1 MRKYVLQLGSE
12 VFQPGGV
19 EESHFQEPKNLEV
32 GSYICPKCEEGYE
45 LGMKLKKHTQ
55 EGTEED
61 RVWIAQVVCMWR
73 TLKRT

>member
-1 MRKYVLQLGSE
+1 MCYNWGQKFFNQ
-12 VFQPGGV
+12 
-19 EESHFQEPKNLEV
+19 EELKSHTSGNHEV

-61 RVWIAQVVCMWR
+61 RVWIAQVVSMWR

>member
-1 MRKYVLQLGSE
+1 MCYNWGLKFFNQ
-12 VFQPGGV
+12 
-19 EESHFQEPKNLEV
+19 EELKSHTSGNKEV

-61 RVWIAQVVCMWR
+61 RVWIAQVVGMWR

>member
-19 EESHFQEPKNLEV
+19 EESHFREPKNLEV

-55 EGTEED
+55 EGTSKLAPAL
-61 RVWIAQVVCMWR
+61 RKIGFG
-73 TLKRT
+73 LPKL

>member
-1 MRKYVLQLGSE
+1 MCYNWGLKFFNQEELKSHISE
-12 VFQPGGV
+12 N
-19 EESHFQEPKNLEV
+19 HEV

-61 RVWIAQVVCMWR
+61 RVWIAQVVSMWR

>member
-1 MRKYVLQLGSE
+1 MCYNWGLKFFNQEELKSHISE
-12 VFQPGGV
+12 
-19 EESHFQEPKNLEV
+19 NLEV

>member
-1 MRKYVLQLGSE
+1 MCYNWGLKFFNQEELKSHISE
-12 VFQPGGV
+12 
-19 EESHFQEPKNLEV
+19 KLEV

>member
-1 MRKYVLQLGSE
+1 MCYNWGLKFFNQEELKSHTSE
-12 VFQPGGV
+12 N
-19 EESHFQEPKNLEV
+19 HEV
-32 GSYICPKCEEGYE
+32 GSFICPKCEEGYE